1 MATLLTIATLT
12 TYHGSTNHFPRRLS
26 RLPEEIGELK
36 LLEDFNLED
45 NKLTKLVSP
54 TGLQQD

>member
-1 MATLLTIATLT
+1 MATLT
-12 TYHGSTNHFPRRLS
+12 TYHGSTYHFPRRLS